1 MSTTRKSLPAA
12 GRAFVGAVGLAGLG
26 VVIASIAGANSAP
39 IPREWIAFSILTL
52 LTGNTLTFKV
62 PSVPHLR
69 LSLSEVFTFSS

>member
-1 MSTTRKSLPAA
+1 MATTRRSLPPA
-12 GRAFVGAVGLAGLG
+12 GLAFVGVVGLAGLG
-26 VVIASIAGANSAP
+26 VVIASIVSAASAP

-69 LSLSEVFTFSS
+69 LSLSEVFTF